1 MMLFII
7 FYRCFLNRL
16 INNALCYKTKYM
28 SQIALVFMFCL
39 SGISLIAQE
48 NNGVSYDNDL
58 RKIYI
63 LKAGM
68 EPAFKKVDL
77 LCSRTAEAWVE
88 LIKNGGEVS
97 GENLLYDL
105 YHYHTPEDEK
115 KDKNGEI
122 VDPRQPA
129 RLMNLLTVIGVAVC
143 KGKPFADPTLEKCR
157 IKIYEAYVT
166 YNSLYELATEPT
178 GNYQSFISNV
188 QELKMKYKAQMTE
201 LDLFLP
207 PEPPKKESKKG
218 S

>member
-1 MMLFII
+1 MLFII

-115 KDKNGEI
+115 KDKNEE
-122 VDPRQPA
+122 
-129 RLMNLLTVIGVAVC
+129 MGV
-143 KGKPFADPTLEKCR
+143 GD
-157 IKIYEAYVT
+157 YE
-166 YNSLYELATEPT
+166 EL
-178 GNYQSFISNV
+178 N
-188 QELKMKYKAQMTE
+188 
-201 LDLFLP
+201 
-207 PEPPKKESKKG
+207 
-218 S
+218 

>member
-1 MMLFII
+1 MYWKTYVLMFLF
-7 FYRCFLNRL
+7 
-16 INNALCYKTKYM
+16 
-28 SQIALVFMFCL
+28 
-39 SGISLIAQE
+39 SGTTLIAQE
-48 NNGVSYDNDL
+48 NKEESYDNDL

-68 EPAFKKVDL
+68 GPAFQKVDL
-77 LCSRTAEAWVE
+77 LCSRTADAWVE
-88 LIKNGGEVS
+88 CIENGGEITS
-97 GENLLYDL
+97 ERLIYCLYN
-105 YHYHTPEDEK
+105 YHTPEDEK

-143 KGKPFADPTLEKCR
+143 KGKPFTDPTLEKCR

-166 YNSLYELATEPT
+166 YNSLYELAIEPT

-207 PEPPKKESKKG
+207 PEPPKKESKKD